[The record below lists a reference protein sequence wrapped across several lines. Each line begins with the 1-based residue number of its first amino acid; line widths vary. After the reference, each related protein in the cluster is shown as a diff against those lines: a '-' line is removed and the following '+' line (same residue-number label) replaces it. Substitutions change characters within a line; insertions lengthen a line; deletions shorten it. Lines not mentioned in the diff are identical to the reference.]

1 MSLPQQLET
10 QPEMETDKPGK
21 RNKRPK
27 RNRKKPKQKMHV
39 FDYINYT
46 ILTILTLAT
55 IYPFWYVLVISFST
69 QEGYYQSAY
78 HLLPNS
84 FSLETYKYAFTNDQV
99 FRSIGISLTVTIGGV
114 LISLVL
120 TAMGAYVLSK
130 QKLKGRKAFFIFM
143 IFTMFFNGGIVPLY
157 ILVNS
162 LEMRDTVW
170 ALILPMAINTFNLIL
185 MMNYF
190 SSLPESLE
198 EAAKIDGC
206 NDFQILFKIV
216 LPSSKPIVMT
226 IVLFYAVF
234 YWNDWFLAMLFISN
248 QDYYPLSLFLRNM
261 IISSQNFMS
270 TGLAIQVPE
279 MLKSAVIVISVVPV
293 MLFYPFVQKYFVQG
307 IMLGSVK
314 E

>member
-1 MSLPQQLET
+1 MDTIKSANQ
-10 QPEMETDKPGK
+10 GK
-21 RNKRPK
+21 SKVFI
-27 RNRKKPKQKMHV
+27 PKQVKPSPRKESKIKRIHL
-39 FDYINYT
+39 FDFINYV
-46 ILTILTLAT
+46 LLSILTLVT
-55 IYPFWYVLVISFST
+55 LYPFWYVLIISLSSE
-69 QEGYYQSAY
+69 EGFYKDIY
-78 HLLPNS
+78 HIIPNS
-84 FSLETYKYAFTNDQV
+84 FSLETYRYAFTNAQI
-99 FRSIGISLTVTIGGV
+99 FRSFGVSITITVLGVIISLI
-114 LISLVL
+114 L

-130 QKLKGRKAFFIFM
+130 KHLKGRKFFFIFM

-162 LEMRDTVW
+162 LQMRDSIW

-198 EAAKIDGC
+198 ESAKLDGC
-206 NDFQILFKIV
+206 NDFQILFKII

-234 YWNDWFLAMLFISN
+234 YWNDWFMAMLFISD
-248 QDYYPLSLFLRNM
+248 QKLYPLSLFLRNM
-261 IISSQNFMS
+261 ILSSQNFMS
-270 TGLAIQVPE
+270 TGLARQVPE
-279 MLKSAVIVISVVPV
+279 MLKATIIIISVIPV
-293 MLFYPFVQKYFVQG
+293 MIFYPFVQKHFVQG

>member
-1 MSLPQQLET
+1 
-10 QPEMETDKPGK
+10 MEPVPNLKNVEKTPIQ
-21 RNKRPK
+21 NPK
-27 RNRKKPKQKMHV
+27 KAGRVTKVRKKKMHL
-39 FDYINYT
+39 FDYLNYAFL
-46 ILTILTLAT
+46 IFITLVT
-55 IYPFWYVLVISFST
+55 VYPFWYVLVISFSS
-69 QEGYYQSAY
+69 QEGYYQSLY
-78 HLLPNS
+78 HIIPNS
-84 FSLETYKYAFTNDQV
+84 FSLETYKYALTNEQI
-99 FRSIGISLTVTIGGV
+99 FRSLGVSISVTVLGV
-114 LISLVL
+114 FVSLVL

-130 QKLKGRKAFFIFM
+130 QRLKGRKFFFLFM

-162 LEMRDTVW
+162 LELRDTIL
-170 ALILPMAINTFNLIL
+170 ALVLPMAVNTFNLIL

-190 SSLPESLE
+190 SSLPDSLE

-226 IVLFYAVF
+226 IILFYAVF
-234 YWNDWFLAMLFISN
+234 YWNDWFLAMLFISD
-248 QDYYPLSLFLRNM
+248 QDLYPLSLFLRNM

-270 TGLAIQVPE
+270 TGLALQVPE

-293 MLFYPFVQKYFVQG
+293 LLFYPFVQKYFVQG